1 MKLVVAAVSPTPILW
16 WRASGLVSPM
26 EVPASTLPARG
37 MAPVRAN
44 IASRSVVLPL
54 WKGPTNAMHRGPRG
68 LLTSCP
74 IAASSSGARPLIGSA
89 ALMVPLHRRF
99 GKPEKRR
106 CGASQRAH
114 QILPRMQRNGEKLPP
129 RSKFQAFQAGRD
141 AEADLALD
149 AERLQRDRIR
159 RAADQHVAADPDADR
174 RAALRAGVIA
184 REIAGPEPRHRRV
197 HAPGQRR
204 FLGDAEIEADLAD
217 GRDITVLR
225 HAFDAQHA
233 TEIGHGA
240 NDEADAGAAAA
251 FEDADLHALHRL
263 LRMGADE
270 EGDQDG
276 HGHGDTGKDE
286 RAAHE
291 ENLRLKRRDAGKESG
306 ERQGFGAGFS
316 MTQHWRPSQILPS
329 PSPG

>member
-16 WRASGLVSPM
+16 WRASGLESPT
-26 EVPASTLPARG
+26 EVPASTLPVRG
-37 MAPVRAN
+37 IAPVRAN

-54 WKGPTNAMHRGPRG
+54 WKGPTSAMHRGPRG

-89 ALMVPLHRRF
+89 ALMLPLHRRF

-114 QILPRMQRNGEKLPP
+114 QILPRMQHNGEKLPP

-149 AERLQRDRIR
+149 AEWLQRDRIR

-217 GRDITVLR
+217 GRDIAVFR
-225 HAFDAQHA
+225 HALDAQHA
-233 TEIGHGA
+233 TEIGHRTD
-240 NDEADAGAAAA
+240 DEADAGAAAA
-251 FEDADLHALHRL
+251 FQDADLDALHRL
-263 LRMGADE
+263 LCMGAGE
-270 EGDQDG
+270 ECSQQGDG
-276 HGHGDTGKDE
+276 NGYTGKDE

-291 ENLRLKRRDAGKESG
+291 ENLQQKSCDAGKGS
-306 ERQGFGAGFS
+306 RA
-316 MTQHWRPSQILPS
+316 RD
-329 PSPG
+329 